1 MQTVY
6 ANNNTSLIPI
16 EYLVLKR
23 KYIMEIPSYKF
34 GGWVKIVAK
43 VLRIENFPLQPYV
56 TLKCCDY
63 ADTQNQRFR
72 RPWAITT
79 FQYKLSEIRN
89 VEEYNKVINILY
101 CLKQKDI
108 ILPADVVIDL
118 FNST

>member
-1 MQTVY
+1 MQN
-6 ANNNTSLIPI
+6 ASLMPI
-16 EYLVLKR
+16 ECLVLR
-23 KYIMEIPSYKF
+23 QKYIMEIPSYKF

-79 FQYKLSEIRN
+79 FQYKLSEVRN

-108 ILPADVVIDL
+108 MLPADVVIDL
-118 FNST
+118 FNLT

>member
-6 ANNNTSLIPI
+6 ANHNTSLIPI

-43 VLRIENFPLQPYV
+43 VLRIEDFPTQPYV

-63 ADTQNQRFR
+63 VDKQHQQFE
-72 RPWAITT
+72 RPFSITT
-79 FQYKLSEIRN
+79 CPYRLSEMRN

-101 CLKQKDI
+101 CLKQKGI
-108 ILPADVVIDL
+108 MLPADIIIDL
-118 FNST
+118 WNLT